1 MIPVQSTEQSTGII
15 LHGSYLYSEKGRDIH
30 MSLSVENLSSYYN
43 MDTSSTSKLEET
55 LNSDLSTATDDELME
70 VCKDF
75 EAYFTEQML
84 KAMQKMIPESS
95 ENMSSSTRQLQDYYK
110 EQMVQSLAEQSA
122 EGEGLGIA
130 QMLYEQMKRNYGLE

>member
-1 MIPVQSTEQSTGII
+1 
-15 LHGSYLYSEKGRDIH
+15 
-30 MSLSVENLSSYYN
+30 MSLTIDGLNALY
-43 MDTSSTSKLEET
+43 DTNTMTSNTTNKLEDT
-55 LNSDLSTATDDELME
+55 LNSDLSTATDDELMD

-84 KAMQKMIPESS
+84 KAMQKMIPES
-95 ENMSSSTRQLQDYYK
+95 ENVSSSTKQLQEYYK

-122 EGEGLGIA
+122 QGEGLGIA

>member
-1 MIPVQSTEQSTGII
+1 
-15 LHGSYLYSEKGRDIH
+15 
-30 MSLSVENLSSYYN
+30 MSLTIDGLNALY
-43 MDTSSTSKLEET
+43 DTNNTMTSTSANKLEDT
-55 LNSDLSTATDDELME
+55 LNSDLSKATEDELMD

-84 KAMQKMIPESS
+84 KAMQKMIPES
-95 ENMSSSTRQLQDYYK
+95 ENVSSSTRQLQDYYK

-122 EGEGLGIA
+122 QGEGLGIA